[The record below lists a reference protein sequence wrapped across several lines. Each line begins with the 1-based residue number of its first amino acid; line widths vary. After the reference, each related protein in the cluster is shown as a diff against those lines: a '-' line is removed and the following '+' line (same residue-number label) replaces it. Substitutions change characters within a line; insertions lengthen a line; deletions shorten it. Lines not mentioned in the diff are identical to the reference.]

1 MRGQPFPSKGLIQ
14 TSGGCLGVT
23 TEELDELL
31 QGSHES
37 DTLEFK
43 RAMDW
48 DLGLVKDILA
58 MANVQ
63 DGGRIVIGIEDQT
76 LVRQGLSQ
84 EQLDSFT
91 PDIMMDRVAVFAD
104 PHVSFSVDKVPDTTG
119 LHFVVITVAAFE
131 RTPVIC
137 AKDGGVQN
145 ELQRGAIYYR
155 SKTGRPK
162 SARVAHA
169 NDMRDIIER
178 AAIQTMRHFQNL
190 GLEAQTIEATAA
202 PGQPA
207 LAARMAEIFDEELGG
222 L

>member
-1 MRGQPFPSKGLIQ
+1 M
-14 TSGGCLGVT
+14 T
-23 TEELDELL
+23 TEELEELL
-31 QGSHES
+31 QGAQES
-37 DTLEFK
+37 DSLEFK
-43 RAMDW
+43 GAMGW

-63 DGGRIVIGIEDQT
+63 DGGRIVIGIEDET
-76 LVRQGLSQ
+76 LVRQGMSQ
-84 EQLDSFT
+84 EQLDSFI
-91 PDIMMDRVAVFAD
+91 PDTMMDRVGRFAD
-104 PHVSFSVDKVPDTTG
+104 PHVSFVVDKVPDTTG
-119 LHFVVITVAAFE
+119 RHFVVITVAAFE

-162 SARVAHA
+162 SARVGNA

-190 GLEAQTIEATAA
+190 GLEAKAIEAATP
-202 PGQPA
+202 PGPPA
-207 LAARMAEIFDEELGG
+207 LAAKMAEIFDKELGG